1 MKNKI
6 RNKRALRYLN
16 GIKCVESTT
25 LNPEGPGAVRIHLVP
40 ARKGK
45 RKQNRSITANVKQ
58 KLKIIHFI

>member
-45 RKQNRSITANVKQ
+45 RGICENAGR
-58 KLKIIHFI
+58 